1 MTAEICICG
10 HDVADHLARDKR
22 PCIGCQ
28 CSEFKLPPEPPGWLH
43 EWRPEID
50 RNFQFIFKNPK
61 TGEVHWKSNRG
72 PQTWLLLCPY
82 DEILIGGRRG
92 GSKTAGLI
100 AWFAMGDPSLDPD
113 DPARATLLNDPY
125 FRGLIVRKEYRAMSE
140 FVDECMDFF
149 RPFNVVK
156 KDDPAEFHFNVQKN
170 GQSGAIIYTD
180 HLNNSEAYEKYR
192 GSGMTKI
199 GIEELVQIE
208 EEDSY
213 VKLFGSLRGKK
224 QVRIINGRQRELLHC
239 QIMATTNPDGP
250 GACVPYGEVMTPSGW
265 VDIKTMDVGDPVF
278 TLNPNGE
285 IVVSHVEQVHKGP
298 RSGPMCYV
306 NMRGFHLACTPEH
319 SVAKIRGVRPG
330 RNTRDGIDPIFS
342 LVPFQSLPGQAQILR
357 TGWWSGNPLGDFVAP
372 LCETRIR
379 KLKQP
384 ARLPEKLFCSFLGW
398 YLSEGWFVDRD
409 KAFGI
414 SQKKEQGRKKL
425 KKLLDECGFVFGWGP
440 RGALCHAPDWWL
452 YLRQF
457 GHAKEKFIP
466 EWVKGAP
473 QESLQCLLDA
483 LMDGDGHW
491 ETDGISG
498 AYYTISKQLADDVCE
513 ISLKLG
519 YTVYLSRRVRH
530 HSDNIAYQVNLKRN
544 KIGGIEFQTGNH
556 VYDVDTRA
564 KRSPAVEVRH
574 SNKPV
579 YCIGV
584 PDTHT
589 FFIRQHGAVWVSGNS
604 WVKSRFIKMMD
615 RAGNLIPPNTPV
627 RNPISGLSRI
637 FIPMKLDDN
646 PYYRDN
652 KQYMGMLLEQS
663 PLLQKQWIEGDWDA
677 AAGRFFVDFRPDGPI
692 GEKEAAETPW
702 ACHVI

>member
-250 GACVPYGEVMTPSGW
+250 GAG
-265 VDIKTMDVGDPVF
+265 
-278 TLNPNGE
+278 
-285 IVVSHVEQVHKGP
+285 
-298 RSGPMCYV
+298 
-306 NMRGFHLACTPEH
+306 
-319 SVAKIRGVRPG
+319 
-330 RNTRDGIDPIFS
+330 
-342 LVPFQSLPGQAQILR
+342 
-357 TGWWSGNPLGDFVAP
+357 
-372 LCETRIR
+372 
-379 KLKQP
+379 
-384 ARLPEKLFCSFLGW
+384 
-398 YLSEGWFVDRD
+398 
-409 KAFGI
+409 
-414 SQKKEQGRKKL
+414 
-425 KKLLDECGFVFGWGP
+425 
-440 RGALCHAPDWWL
+440 
-452 YLRQF
+452 
-457 GHAKEKFIP
+457 
-466 EWVKGAP
+466 
-473 QESLQCLLDA
+473 
-483 LMDGDGHW
+483 
-491 ETDGISG
+491 
-498 AYYTISKQLADDVCE
+498 
-513 ISLKLG
+513 
-519 YTVYLSRRVRH
+519 
-530 HSDNIAYQVNLKRN
+530 
-544 KIGGIEFQTGNH
+544 
-556 VYDVDTRA
+556 
-564 KRSPAVEVRH
+564 
-574 SNKPV
+574 
-579 YCIGV
+579 
-584 PDTHT
+584 
-589 FFIRQHGAVWVSGNS
+589 

-692 GEKEAAETPW
+692 GEKEAIETPW